1 MPANIFLLALSLGV
15 NDNLHSH
22 FVEVI
27 HLILIEDIE
36 LDCMVFEGVGNF
48 KEEPL

>member
-15 NDNLHSH
+15 NDNLHPH

-36 LDCMVFEGVGNF
+36 LNCVVLEGVGDF
-48 KEEPL
+48 EEEPL